1 MSDAGRPATNRPPTP
16 GPVRAQRFRGERL
29 GLPEHGPGSIAPFGR
44 RVLAFVVDLLASAL
58 VAGLFVRRKDL
69 PGVAGHLPGQWS
81 LLPLALDYVVGLV
94 LLGRTAGMYVTG
106 LRVVRVDARV
116 PVGPLRAAA
125 RTVLLVLLIPAVVV
139 DADFRGLHDRLTST
153 AVIVH

>member
-1 MSDAGRPATNRPPTP
+1 MNATSQPPNLPPPPRPVPR
-16 GPVRAQRFRGERL
+16 QRFRGEKL
-29 GLPEHGPGSIAPFGR
+29 GLPAEGPGSLAPVGR
-44 RVLAFVVDLLASAL
+44 RSLAFLIDILASGL
-58 VAGLFVRRKDL
+58 VAALFVRRDDL

-81 LLPLALDYVVGLV
+81 LLALAVDYVLGIVLV
-94 LLGRTAGMYVTG
+94 GRTFGMYLTG
-106 LRVVRVDARV
+106 LRIIRVDARV

-139 DADFRGLHDRLTST
+139 DQDFRGLQDRLTST